1 MAAHEVSGRRH
12 VKNREPET
20 SQASLTAM
28 CKRRDTGQF
37 SRLLS
42 QYISA
47 YLHDIAQEA
56 EMLAAIA
63 VVLFVIGFIVNAANV
78 ATPALFSPI
87 SFLLAGL
94 VCLAIHLTGAAPAWS
109 TPRWRR

>member
-1 MAAHEVSGRRH
+1 MQVPIFMTL
-12 VKNREPET
+12 PEET
-20 SQASLTAM
+20 
-28 CKRRDTGQF
+28 
-37 SRLLS
+37 
-42 QYISA
+42 
-47 YLHDIAQEA
+47 

>member
-1 MAAHEVSGRRH
+1 

-42 QYISA
+42 QYTSA

>member
-1 MAAHEVSGRRH
+1 
-12 VKNREPET
+12 
-20 SQASLTAM
+20 M
-28 CKRRDTGQF
+28 CKRRDIGQF
-37 SRLLS
+37 SRLLP
-42 QYISA
+42 QDASA

-63 VVLFVIGFIVNAANV
+63 VVLFVIGFIINAANV